1 MNILYKKGKL
11 NTNADALSRV
21 EIHTKESSSF
31 WHDLDELIQEYAGDK
46 HQNVKFDRPV
56 QKDSP
61 ELTTPTFDFSTPK
74 EPDTE
79 SMFVNVDDDND
90 PFFVQPLLPDTQ
102 QEQNNSQPDN
112 DRPGQ
117 ENVLETVHSNLDQ
130 DTTLTIP
137 IAEYAVNQGSNQL
150 IIDMV
155 KHSPAPPKIT
165 ILFENK
171 QRIQVQFSEA
181 NFDNDVFNFIR
192 DYVAP
197 DVTYHIYF
205 EKPGIYEKFSA
216 VLQTMFRSN
225 SLKFKMCKIKLVD
238 VTIKSDIKDIIR
250 NYHESKTNH
259 RGIEETYQRI
269 KEKYFWPNMKKA
281 VQTYIN
287 ECEIC
292 QQSKYERHPIRIAM
306 NLTPTATKPFEII
319 HIDSFAFEGS
329 KFLTIIDSFSKYA
342 QAYHIT
348 SLSGTEIADNLIFF
362 FSHHGVPSQI
372 ITDNGTEFKNTVITE
387 LLALHKIKLHF
398 ISPNHPNSN
407 GLIER
412 FHSTIIE
419 HLRLLNTEGFQK
431 TPIKMKMLYAV
442 LAYNHTVHS
451 VTKLKPIDIING
463 HITSNEPFDIKI
475 DQLLL
480 NDYTDKH
487 KERTKLLYCKINSDL
502 MQSKEKT
509 LDRVNRNCDSPTI
522 FDNKETVY
530 VKKHLKKK
538 NANKFS
544 KPCRLRNINSEKKTV
559 TTDQHEKVHMSNL
572 KRPLRK
578 LYSFD

>member
-21 EIHTKESSSF
+21 EIHTKETSSF

-61 ELTTPTFDFSTPK
+61 ELTTPTFDFSPPK

-117 ENVLETVHSNLDQ
+117 ENDLETVHSNLDQ
-130 DTTLTIP
+130 DATLTIP

-287 ECEIC
+287 ECE
-292 QQSKYERHPIRIAM
+292 SHPHCYK
-306 NLTPTATKPFEII
+306 T
-319 HIDSFAFEGS
+319 
-329 KFLTIIDSFSKYA
+329 
-342 QAYHIT
+342 
-348 SLSGTEIADNLIFF
+348 
-362 FSHHGVPSQI
+362 
-372 ITDNGTEFKNTVITE
+372 
-387 LLALHKIKLHF
+387 
-398 ISPNHPNSN
+398 
-407 GLIER
+407 
-412 FHSTIIE
+412 
-419 HLRLLNTEGFQK
+419 FQ
-431 TPIKMKMLYAV
+431 
-442 LAYNHTVHS
+442 
-451 VTKLKPIDIING
+451 
-463 HITSNEPFDIKI
+463 
-475 DQLLL
+475 
-480 NDYTDKH
+480 DYT
-487 KERTKLLYCKINSDL
+487 Y
-502 MQSKEKT
+502 
-509 LDRVNRNCDSPTI
+509 
-522 FDNKETVY
+522 
-530 VKKHLKKK
+530 
-538 NANKFS
+538 
-544 KPCRLRNINSEKKTV
+544 
-559 TTDQHEKVHMSNL
+559 
-572 KRPLRK
+572 
-578 LYSFD
+578 

>member
-61 ELTTPTFDFSTPK
+61 GLTTPTFDLSTPN

-79 SMFVNVDDDND
+79 SMFANVDDDND

-117 ENVLETVHSNLDQ
+117 ENDLETVHSNLDQ

-137 IAEYAVNQGSNQL
+137 IAEYAVNQDSNQL

-171 QRIQVQFSEA
+171 QRTQVQFSEA
-181 NFDNDVFNFIR
+181 NFHNDVFNFIR

-238 VTIKSDIKDIIR
+238 VTIKSDIKYQYIIR

-269 KEKYFWPNMKKA
+269 KENIFWA
-281 VQTYIN
+281 
-287 ECEIC
+287 
-292 QQSKYERHPIRIAM
+292 
-306 NLTPTATKPFEII
+306 
-319 HIDSFAFEGS
+319 
-329 KFLTIIDSFSKYA
+329 
-342 QAYHIT
+342 
-348 SLSGTEIADNLIFF
+348 
-362 FSHHGVPSQI
+362 
-372 ITDNGTEFKNTVITE
+372 
-387 LLALHKIKLHF
+387 
-398 ISPNHPNSN
+398 
-407 GLIER
+407 
-412 FHSTIIE
+412 
-419 HLRLLNTEGFQK
+419 
-431 TPIKMKMLYAV
+431 
-442 LAYNHTVHS
+442 
-451 VTKLKPIDIING
+451 
-463 HITSNEPFDIKI
+463 
-475 DQLLL
+475 
-480 NDYTDKH
+480 
-487 KERTKLLYCKINSDL
+487 
-502 MQSKEKT
+502 
-509 LDRVNRNCDSPTI
+509 
-522 FDNKETVY
+522 
-530 VKKHLKKK
+530 
-538 NANKFS
+538 
-544 KPCRLRNINSEKKTV
+544 
-559 TTDQHEKVHMSNL
+559 
-572 KRPLRK
+572 
-578 LYSFD
+578 

>member
-21 EIHTKESSSF
+21 EIHTNESSSF
-31 WHDLDELIQEYAGDK
+31 WHDRDELIQEYAGDK

-56 QKDSP
+56 QSDSP
-61 ELTTPTFDFSTPK
+61 ELTTPTFDVSTPK

-79 SMFVNVDDDND
+79 SMYVNVDDDND

-102 QEQNNSQPDN
+102 QEQDNSQTDN

-117 ENVLETVHSNLDQ
+117 ENDIETVHSNLDQ
-130 DTTLTIP
+130 DTTLTIS
-137 IAEYAVNQGSNQL
+137 IAEYAVNQDSNQL

-155 KHSPAPPKIT
+155 KHSPAPKIT

-197 DVTYHIYF
+197 DVIYHIYF

-281 VQTYIN
+281 VQTYIT
-287 ECEIC
+287 
-292 QQSKYERHPIRIAM
+292 IA
-306 NLTPTATKPFEII
+306 
-319 HIDSFAFEGS
+319 
-329 KFLTIIDSFSKYA
+329 KF
-342 QAYHIT
+342 
-348 SLSGTEIADNLIFF
+348 
-362 FSHHGVPSQI
+362 
-372 ITDNGTEFKNTVITE
+372 
-387 LLALHKIKLHF
+387 
-398 ISPNHPNSN
+398 
-407 GLIER
+407 
-412 FHSTIIE
+412 
-419 HLRLLNTEGFQK
+419 
-431 TPIKMKMLYAV
+431 
-442 LAYNHTVHS
+442 
-451 VTKLKPIDIING
+451 
-463 HITSNEPFDIKI
+463 
-475 DQLLL
+475 
-480 NDYTDKH
+480 
-487 KERTKLLYCKINSDL
+487 
-502 MQSKEKT
+502 
-509 LDRVNRNCDSPTI
+509 VNRVSMNVTLFESP
-522 FDNKETVY
+522 
-530 VKKHLKKK
+530 
-538 NANKFS
+538 
-544 KPCRLRNINSEKKTV
+544 
-559 TTDQHEKVHMSNL
+559 
-572 KRPLRK
+572 
-578 LYSFD
+578 